1 MTKRSVLVS
10 ALGCIA
16 CLFAPS
22 AAAQSKEQCAAAAE
36 QGQKLRD
43 EKKLVETRGK
53 FLLCAS
59 ESCPAVV
66 RKDCVNW
73 LSDVD
78 SRTPSVVFRAQT
90 AGARTLSAVRVIVD
104 GQRLIEGL
112 DGRAISMDP
121 GMHKVRFESEGRA
134 PVEQTV
140 VINERERN
148 RAVMAT
154 FEDEAASSERGS
166 SRERDS
172 SASSVPPPPAGS
184 SGGGGRTAAFIL
196 GGVGLL
202 AAGGA
207 VYFGIT
213 GLQETRDYHDGCAKT
228 KNCAGSDVDGTRTKL
243 LLADIG
249 GGVALVS
256 LGVATYLFIR
266 SGSTPKNEARNTPHI
281 ALSPIRG
288 GAMAGI
294 DGAW

>member
-1 MTKRSVLVS
+1 MTKKFVLVS
-10 ALGCIA
+10 ALGSVA
-16 CLFAPS
+16 WMLAPS
-22 AAAQSKEQCAAAAE
+22 ASAQTKEQCAAAAE

-43 EKKLVETRGK
+43 EKKLLETRSK

-73 LSDVD
+73 LSDID
-78 SRTPSVVFRAQT
+78 SRIPSVVFRAQT
-90 AGARTLSAVRVIVD
+90 SGARTLSAVRVIVD
-104 GQRLIEGL
+104 GQRSVEGL
-112 DGRAISMDP
+112 DGRAVPMEP
-121 GMHKVRFESEGRA
+121 GTHKVRFESEGRV
-134 PVEQTV
+134 PVEQTIV
-140 VINERERN
+140 VHERERN
-148 RAVMAT
+148 RAVTAT
-154 FEDEAASSERGS
+154 FEEVASEGSS
-166 SRERDS
+166 SRERDTS
-172 SASSVPPPPAGS
+172 PPLVPPPAES
-184 SGGGGRTAAFIL
+184 SGGGGRTGAFIL

-207 VYFGIT
+207 LYFGIT

-228 KNCAGSDVDGTRTKL
+228 KNCQSSDVDGTRTKL

-266 SGSTPKNEARNTPHI
+266 SASTSKKEARNTPHI

-294 DGAW
+294 DAAW